1 MLHLVIASGK
11 YCEKSIIIK
20 TGNYEELSS
29 YTTKFNDSKELRDK
43 NKKVV
48 NKFFERYHLNGDIV
62 IMDDSN
68 NTRVRVLYRND
79 VKIVKELVKS
89 QNLLK
94 YLVENSILLVSEYDY
109 KAIMYYKNKDYLKHI
124 NTYLKSRKN
133 YYTTIIIILK
143 GYENYQKKHKELPSI
158 YCMKKE
164 IENSKKNKEEE
175 AVLYDLNSDIKNE
188 GYYEDISYTYSRGGY
203 EEVFN
208 NYSLDELGE
217 NLADYDFKRLVKS
230 GYHK

>member
-11 YCEKSIIIK
+11 YCEKNIIIR
-20 TGNYEELSS
+20 TGTYEELSS

-133 YYTTIIIILK
+133 YYTTIRIILK

-164 IENSKKNKEEE
+164 IENSKKNKDE
-175 AVLYDLNSDIKNE
+175 AVFYDLNSDIKNE

-230 GYHK
+230 GYRV

>member
-79 VKIVKELVKS
+79 VKIAKELVKS

-164 IENSKKNKEEE
+164 IENSKKNKDE
-175 AVLYDLNSDIKNE
+175 AVFYDLNSDIKNE

>member
-164 IENSKKNKEEE
+164 IENSKKNKDE
-175 AVLYDLNSDIKNE
+175 AVFYDLNSDIKNE

>member
-11 YCEKSIIIK
+11 YCEKSIIIR
-20 TGNYEELSS
+20 TGTYEELSS

-48 NKFFERYHLNGDIV
+48 TKFFEHYKLNGDIV

-79 VKIVKELVKS
+79 VKIIKELVKS
-89 QNLLK
+89 QNLMK
-94 YLVENSILLVSEYDY
+94 YLVENNILLVSEYDY

-133 YYTTIIIILK
+133 YYATIRIILK

-164 IENSKKNKEEE
+164 IENSKKNKDE
-175 AVLYDLNSDIKNE
+175 AVFYDLNSDIKNE
-188 GYYEDISYTYSRGGY
+188 GYYEDISSTYSRGGY

-208 NYSLDELGE
+208 DYSLDELGE
-217 NLADYDFKRLVKS
+217 NLADYDFKRLIKS
-230 GYHK
+230 G

>member
-11 YCEKSIIIK
+11 YCDKNIIIK

-124 NTYLKSRKN
+124 DTYLKSRKN

-164 IENSKKNKEEE
+164 IENSKKNKDE
-175 AVLYDLNSDIKNE
+175 AVFYDLNSDIKNE

>member
-48 NKFFERYHLNGDIV
+48 NNFFEGYKLNGDIV

-68 NTRVRVLYRND
+68 NARVRVLYKND

-89 QNLLK
+89 QNLMK
-94 YLVENSILLVSEYDY
+94 YLVENNILLVSEYDY
-109 KAIMYYKNKDYLKHI
+109 KAIMFYKNKDYLKHI

-133 YYTTIIIILK
+133 YYATIRIILK
-143 GYENYQKKHKELPSI
+143 GYEKYQKKHKELPSI

-164 IENSKKNKEEE
+164 IINSKKNKDE
-175 AVLYDLNSDIKNE
+175 AVFYDLNSDIKNE
-188 GYYEDISYTYSRGGY
+188 EYYEEISYTYSRGGY

-230 GYHK
+230 GYRV

>member
-11 YCEKSIIIK
+11 YCDKNIIIR
-20 TGNYEELSS
+20 TGTYEELSS

-68 NTRVRVLYRND
+68 NTRVRVLYKND

-124 NTYLKSRKN
+124 NTYLKSRKS
-133 YYTTIIIILK
+133 YYETIRIILK
-143 GYENYQKKHKELPSI
+143 GYEKYQKKHKELPSI

-164 IENSKKNKEEE
+164 IINSKKNKDE
-175 AVLYDLNSDIKNE
+175 AVFYDLNSDIKNE

>member
-11 YCEKSIIIK
+11 YCENSIITK
-20 TGNYEELSS
+20 TNNYEELSS

-164 IENSKKNKEEE
+164 IENSKKNKEE

-217 NLADYDFKRLVKS
+217 NLADYDFKRLIKS
-230 GYHK
+230 GYHE

>member
-11 YCEKSIIIK
+11 YCEKSIIIR
-20 TGNYEELSS
+20 TGTYEELSS

-48 NKFFERYHLNGDIV
+48 TKFFEHYKLNGDIV

-79 VKIVKELVKS
+79 VKIIKELVKS
-89 QNLLK
+89 QNLMK
-94 YLVENSILLVSEYDY
+94 YLVENNILLVSEYDY

-133 YYTTIIIILK
+133 YYATIRIILK

-164 IENSKKNKEEE
+164 IENSKKNKDE
-175 AVLYDLNSDIKNE
+175 AVFYDLNSDIKNE

-208 NYSLDELGE
+208 DYSLDELGE
-217 NLADYDFKRLVKS
+217 NLADYDFKRLIKS
-230 GYHK
+230 G

>member
-11 YCEKSIIIK
+11 YCEKSIIIR
-20 TGNYEELSS
+20 TGTYEELSS

-48 NKFFERYHLNGDIV
+48 NNFFESYHLNGDIV

-68 NTRVRVLYRND
+68 NARVRVLYKND

-89 QNLLK
+89 QNLMK
-94 YLVENSILLVSEYDY
+94 YLVENNILLVSEYDY
-109 KAIMYYKNKDYLKHI
+109 KAIMFYKNKDYLKHI

-133 YYTTIIIILK
+133 YYATIRIILK
-143 GYENYQKKHKELPSI
+143 GYEKYQKKHKELPSI

-164 IENSKKNKEEE
+164 IINSKKNKDE
-175 AVLYDLNSDIKNE
+175 AVFYDLNSDIKNE
-188 GYYEDISYTYSRGGY
+188 EYYEEISYTYSRGGY

-230 GYHK
+230 GYRV

>member
-20 TGNYEELSS
+20 TGTYKELSS

-48 NKFFERYHLNGDIV
+48 NNFFERYHLNGDIV

-68 NTRVRVLYRND
+68 NARVRVLYRND

-89 QNLLK
+89 QNLMK
-94 YLVENSILLVSEYDY
+94 YLVENNILLVSEYDY

-124 NTYLKSRKN
+124 NTYLKSVIMK
-133 YYTTIIIILK
+133 LL
-143 GYENYQKKHKELPSI
+143 EL
-158 YCMKKE
+158 
-164 IENSKKNKEEE
+164 
-175 AVLYDLNSDIKNE
+175 
-188 GYYEDISYTYSRGGY
+188 
-203 EEVFN
+203 F
-208 NYSLDELGE
+208 
-217 NLADYDFKRLVKS
+217 
-230 GYHK
+230 

>member
-20 TGNYEELSS
+20 TGNYEELSC

-164 IENSKKNKEEE
+164 IENSKKNKDE
-175 AVLYDLNSDIKNE
+175 AVFYDLNSDIKNE

>member
-48 NKFFERYHLNGDIV
+48 NKFFERYHFNGDIV

-164 IENSKKNKEEE
+164 IENSKKNKDE
-175 AVLYDLNSDIKNE
+175 AVFYDLNSDIKNE

-217 NLADYDFKRLVKS
+217 NLADYDFKRLIKS
-230 GYHK
+230 GYHE